1 MIRPITP
8 PGQRAEPPG
17 LATGGPQPAVSIL
30 SDLNPGRV
38 RLPSAP
44 RGPAGP
50 WKWGL
55 PLALLVLLGGGFL
68 AVRQAPPPAALP
80 PSTGG
85 RPAPVAATPSPPAPP
100 GRHTPRGRRRDHP
113 RGLAAPTRPGPRA
126 NRERAARRRNRPAS
140 LRPPGAP
147 GHGRP
152 PPHGPCPPGPGA
164 AGRADHR
171 AAARTAGVGAGC
183 RTGRGHRHRH
193 RQVGPRGR

>member
-80 PSTGG
+80 PSPGG

-100 GRHTPRGRRRDHP
+100 GATPLAARPRG
-113 RGLAAPTRPGPRA
+113 
-126 NRERAARRRNRPAS
+126 
-140 LRPPGAP
+140 
-147 GHGRP
+147 
-152 PPHGPCPPGPGA
+152 
-164 AGRADHR
+164 
-171 AAARTAGVGAGC
+171 
-183 RTGRGHRHRH
+183 
-193 RQVGPRGR
+193 